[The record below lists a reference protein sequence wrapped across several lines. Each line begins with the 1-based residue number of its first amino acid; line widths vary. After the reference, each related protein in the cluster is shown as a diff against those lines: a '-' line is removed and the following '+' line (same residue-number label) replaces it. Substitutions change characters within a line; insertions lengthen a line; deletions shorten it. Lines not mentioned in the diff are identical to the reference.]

1 MPIPKND
8 TPLTPTERVVLRG
21 AAHALKPTIMIGNN
35 GVTPAV
41 IAETQK
47 ALEAHQLIKIKILS
61 DDREA
66 RMTAHHELCDA
77 LECHPVQIIG
87 KTFVLFKDNGSYIPP
102 SALAKLPAKRKK
114 ETHIPKKQLA
124 NS

>member
-21 AAHALKPTIMIGNN
+21 AAHALKPTVMIGNN

-41 IAETQK
+41 IAETQR
-47 ALEAHQLIKIKILS
+47 ALDTHQLIKIKILS
-61 DDREA
+61 DDRETRIA
-66 RMTAHHELCDA
+66 AHTQLCEA
-77 LECHPVQIIG
+77 LDCHPVQIIG

-102 SALAKLPAKRKK
+102 SALAKLPVKHKK
-114 ETHIPKKQLA
+114 EAHIPKKQLA
-124 NS
+124 SH